1 MHRAGVKKF
10 PYYVGVNSLADIAT
24 KEDRVCV
31 LNILGNESKAVTPV
45 SHEYSGGN
53 VVFGTGPGRSGQVLE
68 TKLGPIPV
76 YNSVKEGR
84 AAGHKFNTAVIY
96 LPPSGVKDGVAEVVR
111 HNPDLR
117 KIIILTEKISV
128 HDARVIRAI
137 CQTNGVDVF
146 GGNCLGVA
154 DVWNHVRIGGALGGN
169 KPEESLVKGSIA
181 LFSNSGNFTTTI
193 ATYLLTKGWG
203 TTTSISSGKDVYIH
217 FAPKEFCNALDND
230 DRSKGAI
237 IYAEPGGYYEHGLE
251 INKPAVAC
259 VVGRWKAK
267 LTKACGHAGSLAG
280 SGDDA
285 RAKEKWF
292 MDYFGVKDIYTPQN
306 PVFSKKGAVVTNIA
320 HIPEALTKVME
331 LNKIKPD
338 FEPKGDLSLKCWF
351 GNSQGLKLP
360 KELDAPVI
368 KAIEP
373 YAEQIE
379 LISKQVGA
387 QYPRQTMKDASG
399 ASVMDAKT
407 QVTKVHNVS
416 ILDASK
422 KSLEENLVFSLIKDY
437 PDAYGRSLANLAFN
451 GYVNMH
457 GDGAVLAADAS
468 RNAENSPNT
477 VLSSAISIIG
487 KGRVK
492 HALNIASLLLDLFQ
506 HTKIQSPTDS
516 FDYSSILKG
525 LNAGQTDSFKPVPEG
540 LNQGA
545 AKDDVLAGTMLSQ
558 AEKLKGKSVFINFV
572 QDAANGKPS
581 SDALLAAIWITLGWG
596 ALMRKKISK
605 ATIINLLWY
614 SRVFSAFIGCSVDSS
629 KHKRDSFCGI
639 DNKEIIE
646 KWSFTEVAFLALIG
660 RRPIAEELFE
670 FAMLLG
676 LIISNGPGTISAQ
689 GCKGG
694 VSADGPEDPSRVQIN
709 KAFVGFL
716 THTGFAHG
724 GNGYEAIAFLI
735 DRFID
740 KDLKNPAD
748 KKHGLNLKTIA
759 DEYAKWYGKYKAKEK
774 AAGNIEYMKVP
785 CVNHPVFKGKAV
797 NYDPRERFVN
807 SLFEEKGI
815 YNMFLDF
822 YHNLVQS
829 LFDNKVSENVYCV
842 NIDAVIAVI
851 LLKMVWN
858 PFKAGKITEKEVETA
873 AFTTFLFSR
882 MIGCAAEIDDHI
894 NRGRNMDTRTPASSC
909 MFVG

>member
-1 MHRAGVKKF
+1 MHKRGVKKF
-10 PYYVGVNSLADIAT
+10 PYYVGINSLKEIAT

-31 LNILGNESKAVTPV
+31 LNILGNESRGVTPV

-76 YNSVKEGR
+76 YNSVKEGM

-111 HNPDLR
+111 YNPDLR
-117 KIIILTEKISV
+117 KIIIITEKVSV
-128 HDARVIRAI
+128 HDARIIRAI

-154 DVWNHVRIGGALGGN
+154 DAWNHVRIGGALGGN

-181 LFSNSGNFTTTI
+181 IYSNSGNFTTTI

-217 FAPKEFCNALDND
+217 FAPKEFFYALDND

-237 IYAEPGGYYEHGLE
+237 IYVEPGGYYEHGLE
-251 INKPAVAC
+251 VNKPTVAC

-285 RAKEKWF
+285 KAKEKWF
-292 MDYFGVKDIYTPQN
+292 MDYFGVGGIYTPEK
-306 PVFSKKGAVVTNIA
+306 PIFSKKGAVVTNIA
-320 HIPEALTKVME
+320 HIPEALTRVME
-331 LNKIKPD
+331 LNGIKPD
-338 FEPKGDLSLKCWF
+338 FEPMGDLSLKCWF
-351 GNSQGLKLP
+351 GNNQGIKLP
-360 KELDAPVI
+360 KELDVPVV
-368 KAIEP
+368 KAIAP
-373 YAEQIE
+373 YDEQIE
-379 LISKQVGA
+379 IISKQIGA
-387 QYPRQTMKDASG
+387 QYPRQSMKDASG
-399 ASVMDAKT
+399 ASLMDAKT

-422 KSLEENLVFSLIKDY
+422 KSFEENLVFSLIKDY
-437 PDAYGRSLANLAFN
+437 PDAYGKGLANLAFN
-451 GYVNMH
+451 AYVHMH
-457 GDGAVLAADAS
+457 GDSALLAADAARS
-468 RNAENSPNT
+468 AENSPNT

-492 HALNIASLLLDLFQ
+492 NALNVSALLLELFQ
-506 HTKIQSPTDS
+506 HARIENPCDK
-516 FDYSSILKG
+516 FDYSHILKG
-525 LNAGQTDSFKPVPEG
+525 LNAGQKDLFKAG
-540 LNQGA
+540 
-545 AKDDVLAGTMLSQ
+545 KDDTLAIPMLTQ
-558 AEKLKGKSVFINFV
+558 AEKLGRSVFINFV
-572 QDAANGKPS
+572 KDAADGKPS
-581 SDALLAAIWITLGWG
+581 SDAVFAALWTTLGWN
-596 ALMRKKISK
+596 ALMRRKISK
-605 ATIINLLWY
+605 ATILALPWY
-614 SRVFSAFIGCSVDSS
+614 SRIFSAFVGASVDSS
-629 KHKRDSFCGI
+629 KHEKDKFCGV
-639 DNKEIIE
+639 DANELLT
-646 KWSFTEVAFLALIG
+646 KWTFTETAFLALIG
-660 RRPIAEELFE
+660 HKPTAHELFE
-670 FAMLLG
+670 FSMLLG

-689 GCKGG
+689 GCKGS
-694 VSADGPEDPSRVQIN
+694 VSADGPEQHERVHIN

-735 DRFID
+735 DRFKD

-748 KKHGLNLKTIA
+748 KKHGLNLMAIA
-759 DEYAKWYGKYKAKEK
+759 DEYAKWYAKYKAKEK

-815 YNMFLDF
+815 YNIFLDF
-822 YHNLVQS
+822 YHHLVQA
-829 LFDNKVSENVYCV
+829 LFNNKVSENVYCV
-842 NIDAVIAVI
+842 NVDAVIAVI
-851 LLKMVWN
+851 LLKMVWQQ
-858 PFKAGKITEKEVETA
+858 FKAGRVTEKEIETA
-873 AFTTFLFSR
+873 AFTTFLFGR

-894 NRGRNMDTRTPASSC
+894 NRGRNMDTRTPASNC
-909 MFVG
+909 IFVG

>member
-1 MHRAGVKKF
+1 MHKAGVKKF
-10 PYYVGVNSLADIAT
+10 PYYVGINSLKDVAT
-24 KEDRVCV
+24 KEDKVCV

-45 SHEYSGGN
+45 SHEYYGGN
-53 VVFGTGPGRSGQVLE
+53 VVFGTGPGRSGQKLD

-76 YNSVKEGR
+76 YNSIKEAR

-111 HNPDLR
+111 QNPDLN
-117 KIIILTEKISV
+117 KIIILTEKVSV
-128 HDARVIRAI
+128 SDARIIRAI
-137 CQTNGVDVF
+137 CQANGIDVF

-154 DVWNHVRIGGALGGN
+154 DAWNKVRIGGALGGN

-217 FAPKEFCNALDND
+217 FAPKEFFNALDND
-230 DRSKGAI
+230 ERSKGAV
-237 IYAEPGGYYEHGLE
+237 IYVEPGGYYEHGLE
-251 INKPAVAC
+251 INKPTVAC

-285 RAKEKWF
+285 RVKEKWF
-292 MDYFGVKDIYTPQN
+292 MDCFGVKDIYTPQD

-320 HIPEALTKVME
+320 YIPEALTKVME

-351 GNSQGLKLP
+351 GNNQGLKLS
-360 KELDAPVI
+360 KELDVKIVEAIAP
-368 KAIEP
+368 
-373 YAEQIE
+373 YHEQIE
-379 LISKQVGA
+379 LIANQVGA
-387 QYPRQTMKDASG
+387 QYPRQSMKDASG
-399 ASVMDAKT
+399 ASMMDAKT

-437 PDAYGRSLANLAFN
+437 PDKYGKDLANLAFN
-451 GYVNMH
+451 SYVNMY
-457 GDGAVLAADAS
+457 GDDAVRAADAS
-468 RNAENSPNT
+468 RGAENSPNT

-492 HALNIASLLLDLFQ
+492 NAISAATLLLELFQ
-506 HTKIQSPTDS
+506 HTKIQNPTDN

-525 LNAGQTDSFKPVPEG
+525 LKAEQKDLFKPVPEG
-540 LNQGA
+540 FNQGA
-545 AKDDVLAGTMLSQ
+545 GKDDNRGSTML
-558 AEKLKGKSVFINFV
+558 AHALEKLQGKSVFIKFIK
-572 QDAANGKPS
+572 DATNGKPS
-581 SDALLAAIWITLGWG
+581 SDAMLAAIWMTLGWS

-605 ATIINLLWY
+605 ATIINLPWY
-614 SRVFSAFIGCSVDSS
+614 SKIFSAFIACSVDSS
-629 KHKRDSFCGI
+629 KHEKDKFCGVST
-639 DNKEIIE
+639 KEIIE

-660 RRPIAEELFE
+660 RKPAADELFE
-670 FAMLLG
+670 FSMLLG

-694 VSADGPEDPSRVQIN
+694 VSADGPEYPSRVQIN

-735 DRFID
+735 DRFKD
-740 KDLKNPAD
+740 KDLKSPAD
-748 KKHGLNLKTIA
+748 KKHGMNLKAIA

-785 CVNHPVFKGKAV
+785 CINHPVFKGKAV
-797 NYDPRERFVN
+797 NYDPREQFV
-807 SLFEEKGI
+807 SKLFEENGI
-815 YNMFLDF
+815 YNVFLDF
-822 YHNLVQS
+822 YRNLVQS

-842 NIDAVIAVI
+842 NVDAVIAVI
-851 LLKMVWN
+851 LLKM
-858 PFKAGKITEKEVETA
+858 
-873 AFTTFLFSR
+873 
-882 MIGCAAEIDDHI
+882 
-894 NRGRNMDTRTPASSC
+894 
-909 MFVG
+909 